1 MSKRLGWAAAL
12 LALVF
17 VGVMPRTAFVDAAR
31 PHAPARK
38 HPVLPGPRPGGATL
52 LPNGWTLTPAGR
64 LLALP
69 GDMPLQMQTTPD
81 GRFLVVNTGGFHD
94 HTVSLVSLAT
104 NTVTQSVN
112 VGKDWDGLAISAAGD
127 AVFVSGGGMPSP
139 EFLQGARRMGAS
151 PAMLAGFAKPVLR
164 LGLAQG
170 RLSLP
175 TGLDVAG
182 LDAGNRFV
190 AGLAAGRNGT
200 LFVLDAQTGTLYK
213 MGGRPLATLGFV
225 ATGYG
230 PSRVALS
237 PDGTVAAVSNGGA
250 QSVSLFNTDTLDKIG
265 DVAVGIHPHAL
276 VYGKDGR
283 LFVANSGSSTVSI
296 VYGGAVA
303 ETISTAPDPDLPVG
317 STPDA
322 LALAPD
328 ETRLY
333 VANAGSNSV
342 AVLDTSDKSET
353 KVLGFIPTAWYPTS
367 LAVSPS
373 GTQLFVGTAKGA
385 ASRANV
391 PPLTSDPRTDYDQKT
406 RYDYIGNVLTG
417 HVAIVAV
424 PNAAALAAYTRQVAA
439 DTPAPPAV
447 LTNHDARLADSA
459 FAAFRHITHVLY
471 IIRENRTYDQVLG
484 DMPGGN
490 GDPSLCLFGARVTPN
505 AHALAQRTALLDNL
519 YCNGE
524 VSEDGHQWCDS
535 AYATDTVERS
545 WPSSYSGRGEPDED
559 ERLTASPAGYL
570 WDESAA
576 CGLTYYSYGETAGL
590 KASPDAPPTPSGGP
604 SHGALDG
611 HVSAAW
617 AAIPFGRHDTE
628 RADVFLADLKRAE
641 QTGQW
646 PRFQIMSLGGD
657 HTQGLKAGAYSPI
670 AQVAAN
676 DLALGQIVQGVSQSR
691 FWRNTAIF
699 VIEDDAQNGPDH
711 VDAHRTVGL
720 VLSPYARRGVVDS
733 TFYTTASFVR
743 TMQLILHMPPLTQ
756 YDHAAAPLYA
766 AFTDKPDFAP
776 LLLAPPQV
784 SLETRNPAAGPGASA
799 SARLDLSAP
808 DRANPDALNAVLWH
822 ALRPGLPIPAPH
834 RSAHRLFR

>member
-38 HPVLPGPRPGGATL
+38 HPVRPGPRPGGATL

-69 GDMPLQMQTTPD
+69 GDMPLQIQTTPD

-139 EFLQGARRMGAS
+139 EFLQGARRLGAS

-213 MGGRPLATLGFV
+213 MGGRPLATQGFV

-237 PDGTVAAVSNGGA
+237 PDGTVAAVANEGA

-417 HVAIVAV
+417 HVAVVAV

-545 WPSSYSGRGEPDED
+545 WPSSYSGRGEPDAD

-720 VLSPYARRGVVDS
+720 VLSPYARHGVVDS

-784 SLETRNPAAGPGASA
+784 SLETRNPAAGPGESA

-822 ALRPGLPIPAPH
+822 ALRPGLPVPAPH

>member
-31 PHAPARK
+31 PQALARK

-127 AVFVSGGGMPSP
+127 AVLVSGGGMPSP

-200 LFVLDAQTGTLYK
+200 LFVIDAQTGTLYK

-237 PDGTVAAVSNGGA
+237 PDGTVAAVANEGA

-373 GTQLFVGTAKGA
+373 GTTLFIGTAKGVG
-385 ASRANV
+385 SRANV
-391 PPLTSDPRTDYDQKT
+391 PPLAADPRTDYDQKT

-417 HVAIVAV
+417 HVAVVAV

-784 SLETRNPAAGPGASA
+784 SLETRNPAAGLGASA

>member
-139 EFLQGARRMGAS
+139 EFLQGARRMG
-151 PAMLAGFAKPVLR
+151 GFAKPVLR

-524 VSEDGHQWCDS
+524 DGHQWCDS